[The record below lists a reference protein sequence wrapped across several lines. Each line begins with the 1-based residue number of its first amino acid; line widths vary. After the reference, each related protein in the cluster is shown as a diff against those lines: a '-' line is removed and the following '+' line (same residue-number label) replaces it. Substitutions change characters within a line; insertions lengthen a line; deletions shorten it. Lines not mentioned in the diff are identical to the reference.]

1 MLALRISPG
10 CSRPCWYGHLE
21 SYWRL
26 PCKAVAQ
33 PIPKVNELM
42 HHVNCTA
49 ATLYCCRPAH
59 CLTVLRHAV
68 LLMVPQEGPP
78 VIAMR
83 PSLDNRLLALQR
95 SPALLELVYLASG
108 LCFVHSTHQGR
119 GEILSFFFTE
129 TPDTDFVVVTTR
141 AVELN
146 QFAAK

>member
-1 MLALRISPG
+1 MLAPISPY
-10 CSRPCWYGHLE
+10 SRRCWCQDLDSE
-21 SYWRL
+21 CRAPSVLLLRS
-26 PCKAVAQ
+26 
-33 PIPKVNELM
+33 
-42 HHVNCTA
+42 TA
-49 ATLYCCRPAH
+49 PALRSASLYCCR
-59 CLTVLRHAV
+59 AV

-95 SPALLELVYLASG
+95 SPALLELVDLASG